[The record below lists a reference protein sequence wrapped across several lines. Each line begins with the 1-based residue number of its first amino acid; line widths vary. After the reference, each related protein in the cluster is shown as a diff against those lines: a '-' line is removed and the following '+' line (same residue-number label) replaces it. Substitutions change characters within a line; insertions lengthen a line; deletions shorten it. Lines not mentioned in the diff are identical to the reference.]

1 MAYHVGT
8 CTHWISLI
16 FYSKYTVTFATTYLK
31 KKPSWLIHHT
41 SLILEFARQATNKMP
56 LQAPSCAL
64 WQPWG
69 HIYLNIWNRLSSSAK
84 GCWFEFGDC
93 ENRLHLDLDCFCMW
107 VNRNEQP
114 GDLRHGSKNTSS
126 WYGLMFLLLVTP
138 KPAKHPILANFP
150 CAPCAPGNKKWLG
163 KHSNFQQTGRFKG
176 SMHSANTSEILRTC
190 KENIFWNSFS
200 HRCCWKLL
208 VATCT
213 LEHSNWRMTTSNSAV
228 FLAGANLDPQKDQIQ
243 HNETHHTMDKPSCES
258 MGGAFNIHL

>member
-93 ENRLHLDLDCFCMW
+93 ENRLHLDLDCFCMSQQKRTAW
-107 VNRNEQP
+107 WPEARFQKHKQLIRIDVFAFGNPQT
-114 GDLRHGSKNTSS
+114 SK
-126 WYGLMFLLLVTP
+126 
-138 KPAKHPILANFP
+138 
-150 CAPCAPGNKKWLG
+150 
-163 KHSNFQQTGRFKG
+163 
-176 SMHSANTSEILRTC
+176 
-190 KENIFWNSFS
+190 
-200 HRCCWKLL
+200 
-208 VATCT
+208 
-213 LEHSNWRMTTSNSAV
+213 TSNIGE
-228 FLAGANLDPQKDQIQ
+228 F
-243 HNETHHTMDKPSCES
+243 S
-258 MGGAFNIHL
+258 MCPVCPWE